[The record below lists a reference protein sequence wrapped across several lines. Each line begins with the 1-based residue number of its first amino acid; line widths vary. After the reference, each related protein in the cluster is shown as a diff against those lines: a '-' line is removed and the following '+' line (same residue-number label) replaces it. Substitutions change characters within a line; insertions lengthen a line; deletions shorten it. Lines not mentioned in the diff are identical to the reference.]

1 MEKTSLLAL
10 GKVQRILLLTICF
23 LLSMALLFMRI
34 GLKTSSQLDLLAR
47 NSIQPEIALKN
58 GHPTII
64 EFYADWCK
72 VCQEMAPSMLS
83 LKEKYKE
90 DVDIILLNV
99 DNPKWLDLVEKYEVN
114 GIPQLNLFDDNGL
127 MQGQFKGSKKI
138 EQIEQLLYGLINKE
152 ELNIIPK
159 INNVNE
165 LTPMNNKKLV
175 ISDIKPRSH
184 G

>member
-23 LLSMALLFMRI
+23 LLSMALFFMRI

-47 NSIQPEIALKN
+47 NSIQPELALNN

-72 VCQEMAPSMLS
+72 VCQQMAPSILS
-83 LKEKYKE
+83 LKEKYKD

-99 DNPKWLDLVEKYEVN
+99 DNPKWLDLVGKYEVN
-114 GIPQLNLFDDNGL
+114 GIPQLNLFDNNGE
-127 MQGQFKGSKKI
+127 MQGQFKGSKNM
-138 EQIEQLLYGLINKE
+138 EQIDQ
-152 ELNIIPK
+152 
-159 INNVNE
+159 
-165 LTPMNNKKLV
+165 
-175 ISDIKPRSH
+175 
-184 G
+184 